1 MPSLTRDWYNFRRPD
16 VRTHYGGVTEVN
28 TNPSRGMWSSRAGF
42 ILAAAGSA
50 VGLGNIWGFPT
61 QVGQGGGAGFVVIY
75 LACVF
80 LICAPIM
87 AGEIAL
93 GRRARLSPVGSFA
106 ALAPGRRWWLVGAL
120 GVLAGVGILSFY
132 SVIAGWAVAYVWFAA
147 TGAVSGTPDDIGR
160 FFSEFTGNGLVSA
173 ALALFVIGTTAAV
186 LLGGVRTGI
195 ERVTKA
201 LMPIL
206 VLLLIAL
213 ALRAVTLPGAG
224 AGLTYYL
231 SPDLSALADIG
242 VFTAALGQAFFSLS
256 LGMGCILTY
265 GSYFSRQ
272 DGIASAALW
281 IVALDTSI
289 ALLAG
294 FIIFPVGFS
303 IAGFDPTTSGPG
315 LIFTV
320 LPRLFAEFPGGQL
333 FGGAFFLLLSVAAL
347 TSTISLLE
355 VPVSHCVDALGW
367 TRTKAVAAV
376 AGAVSVL
383 AIPSALGNGAVGA
396 LTSLPGLGMGF
407 LDLMVNVWNE
417 FALPIGG
424 CLTAIF
430 IGRVW
435 GARLALDELRAEGA
449 WFPAPEAWTFLIRW
463 VCPVAIASVLL
474 AFLWSLL

>member
-1 MPSLTRDWYNFRRPD
+1 M
-16 VRTHYGGVTEVN
+16 N
-28 TNPSRGMWSSRAGF
+28 TTPSRGMWSSRAGF

-50 VGLGNIWGFPT
+50 VGLGNVWGFPT
-61 QVGQGGGAGFVVIY
+61 QVGQGGGAAFVVVY
-75 LACVF
+75 LLCVL

-93 GRRARLSPVGSFA
+93 GRRTRQSPVGSFA
-106 ALAPGRRWWLVGAL
+106 ALAPGRRWWLVGGL
-120 GVLAGVGILSFY
+120 GVLAGTGILSFY
-132 SVIAGWAVAYVWFAA
+132 SVIAGWAVAYVWFTA
-147 TGAVSGTPDDIGR
+147 TGAVTGTPEEIGR
-160 FFSEFTGNGLVSA
+160 FFSEFTGNGVLSA
-173 ALALFVIGTTAAV
+173 VLALLVIGATAAV

-201 LMPIL
+201 LMPLL
-206 VLLLIAL
+206 VLLLVAL

-224 AGLTYYL
+224 AGLAYYL
-231 SPDLSALADIG
+231 RPDPARLADVG

-265 GSYFSRQ
+265 GSYFSRR
-272 DGIASAALW
+272 DGIASSALW
-281 IVALDTSI
+281 IVLLDTSI

-320 LPRLFAEFPGGQL
+320 LPRLFTEMPGGQL

-367 TRTKAVAAV
+367 SRTKAVAVVAAAISALAV
-376 AGAVSVL
+376 
-383 AIPSALGNGAVGA
+383 PSALGNGAVA
-396 LTSLPGLGMGF
+396 LFTSLPGLGMGF
-407 LDLMVNVWNE
+407 LDLMVVVWNE
-417 FALPIGG
+417 FALPLGG
-424 CLTAIF
+424 CLTALF
-430 IGRVW
+430 VGRIW
-435 GARLALDELRAEGA
+435 GVERALEELRAEGA
-449 WFPAPEAWTFLIRW
+449 WFPVPALWIFLIRW
-463 VCPVAIASVLL
+463 ICPLAIASILIATLVL
-474 AFLWSLL
+474 

>member
-1 MPSLTRDWYNFRRPD
+1 MST
-16 VRTHYGGVTEVN
+16 T
-28 TNPSRGMWSSRAGF
+28 PSRGMWSSRAGF

-61 QVGQGGGAGFVVIY
+61 QVGQGGGAAFVVIY
-75 LACVF
+75 LACIF
-80 LICAPIM
+80 LICVPIM
-87 AGEIAL
+87 AGEIAI
-93 GRRARLSPVGSFA
+93 GRRTRQSPVGSFA
-106 ALAPGRRWWLVGAL
+106 ALAPGTRWWLIGGL

-147 TGAVSGTPDDIGR
+147 TGAVTGGAEDSGR
-160 FFSEFTGNGLVSA
+160 FFAEFTANGVLSA
-173 ALALFVIGTTAAV
+173 GLAIFVIGTTAAV
-186 LLGGVRTGI
+186 LLGGVRAGI

-201 LMPIL
+201 LMPLL

-224 AGLTYYL
+224 AGLAYYL
-231 SPDLSALADIG
+231 SPDLTRLADVGIYP
-242 VFTAALGQAFFSLS
+242 AALGQAFFSLS

-265 GSYFSRQ
+265 GSYFSRR
-272 DGIASAALW
+272 DGIATAALW
-281 IVALDTSI
+281 IVILDTSI

-315 LIFTV
+315 LIFAV
-320 LPRLFAEFPGGQL
+320 LPRLFAELPGGQL

-367 TRTKAVAAV
+367 SRAKAVAAV
-376 AGAVSVL
+376 TGLVSVL
-383 AIPSALGNGAVGA
+383 AIPSALGNGAVDVF
-396 LTSLPGLGMGF
+396 TSVPGVGMGF
-407 LDLMVNVWNE
+407 LDLMVNAWNE

-430 IGRVW
+430 IGWVWRVD
-435 GARLALDELRAEGA
+435 RALGELGAEGA
-449 WFPAPEAWTFLIRW
+449 WFPAPALWAFLIRW
-463 VCPVAIASVLL
+463 ICPAAIASILIATL
-474 AFLWSLL
+474 ASML

>member
-1 MPSLTRDWYNFRRPD
+1 M
-16 VRTHYGGVTEVN
+16 N
-28 TNPSRGMWSSRAGF
+28 TTPSRGMWSSRAGF

-50 VGLGNIWGFPT
+50 VGLGNVWGFPT
-61 QVGQGGGAGFVVIY
+61 QVGQGGGAAFVVVY
-75 LACVF
+75 LLCVL

-93 GRRARLSPVGSFA
+93 GRRTRQSPVGSFA
-106 ALAPGRRWWLVGAL
+106 ALAPGRRWWLVGGL
-120 GVLAGVGILSFY
+120 GVLAGTGILSFY
-132 SVIAGWAVAYVWFAA
+132 SVIAGWAVAYVWFTA
-147 TGAVSGTPDDIGR
+147 TGAVTGTPEEIGR
-160 FFSEFTGNGLVSA
+160 FFSEFTGNGVLSA
-173 ALALFVIGTTAAV
+173 VLALLVIGATAAV

-201 LMPIL
+201 LMPLL
-206 VLLLIAL
+206 VLLLVAL

-224 AGLTYYL
+224 AGLAYYL
-231 SPDLSALADIG
+231 RPDPARLADAG

-265 GSYFSRQ
+265 GSYFSRR
-272 DGIASAALW
+272 DGIASSALW
-281 IVALDTSI
+281 IVLLDTSI

-320 LPRLFAEFPGGQL
+320 LPRLFAEMPGGQL

-367 TRTKAVAAV
+367 SRAKAVGVVAA
-376 AGAVSVL
+376 AISALAV
-383 AIPSALGNGAVGA
+383 PSALGNGAVA
-396 LTSLPGLGMGF
+396 LFTSLPGLGMGF
-407 LDLMVNVWNE
+407 LDLMVVVWNE
-417 FALPIGG
+417 FALPLGG
-424 CLTAIF
+424 CLTALF
-430 IGRVW
+430 VGRIW
-435 GARLALDELRAEGA
+435 GVERALDELRAEGA
-449 WFPAPEAWTFLIRW
+449 WFPVPALWIFLIRW
-463 VCPVAIASVLL
+463 ICPLAIASILIATLVL
-474 AFLWSLL
+474 

>member
-1 MPSLTRDWYNFRRPD
+1 M
-16 VRTHYGGVTEVN
+16 N
-28 TNPSRGMWSSRAGF
+28 TTPSRGMWSSRAGF

-50 VGLGNIWGFPT
+50 VGLGNVWGFPT
-61 QVGQGGGAGFVVIY
+61 QVGQGGGAAFVVVY
-75 LACVF
+75 LLCVL

-93 GRRARLSPVGSFA
+93 GRRTRQSPVGSFA
-106 ALAPGRRWWLVGAL
+106 ALAPGRRWWLVGGL
-120 GVLAGVGILSFY
+120 GVLAGTGILSFY
-132 SVIAGWAVAYVWFAA
+132 SVIAGWAVAYVWFTA
-147 TGAVSGTPDDIGR
+147 TGAVTGTPEEIGR
-160 FFSEFTGNGLVSA
+160 FFSEFTGNGVLSA
-173 ALALFVIGTTAAV
+173 VLALLVIGATAAV

-201 LMPIL
+201 LMPLL
-206 VLLLIAL
+206 VLLLVAL

-224 AGLTYYL
+224 AGLAYYL
-231 SPDLSALADIG
+231 RPDPARLADVG

-265 GSYFSRQ
+265 GSYFSRR
-272 DGIASAALW
+272 DGIASSALW
-281 IVALDTSI
+281 IVLLDTSI

-320 LPRLFAEFPGGQL
+320 LPRLFTEMPGGQL

-367 TRTKAVAAV
+367 SRTKAVGVVAA
-376 AGAVSVL
+376 AISALAV
-383 AIPSALGNGAVGA
+383 PSALGNGAVA
-396 LTSLPGLGMGF
+396 LFTSLPGLGMGF
-407 LDLMVNVWNE
+407 LDLMVIVWNE
-417 FALPIGG
+417 FALPLGG
-424 CLTAIF
+424 CLTALF
-430 IGRVW
+430 VGRIW
-435 GARLALDELRAEGA
+435 GVERALEELRAEGA
-449 WFPAPEAWTFLIRW
+449 WFPVPALWIFLIRW
-463 VCPVAIASVLL
+463 ICPLAIASILIATLVL
-474 AFLWSLL
+474 

>member
-1 MPSLTRDWYNFRRPD
+1 M
-16 VRTHYGGVTEVN
+16 N
-28 TNPSRGMWSSRAGF
+28 TTPSRGMWSSRAGF

-50 VGLGNIWGFPT
+50 VGLGNVWGFPT
-61 QVGQGGGAGFVVIY
+61 QVGQGGGAAFVVVY
-75 LACVF
+75 LLCVL

-93 GRRARLSPVGSFA
+93 GRRTRQSPVGSFA
-106 ALAPGRRWWLVGAL
+106 ALAPGRRWWLVGGL
-120 GVLAGVGILSFY
+120 GVLAGTGILSFY
-132 SVIAGWAVAYVWFAA
+132 SVIAGWAVAYVWFTA
-147 TGAVSGTPDDIGR
+147 TGAVTGTPEEIGR
-160 FFSEFTGNGLVSA
+160 FFSEFTGNGVLSA
-173 ALALFVIGTTAAV
+173 VLALLVIGATAAV

-201 LMPIL
+201 LMPLL
-206 VLLLIAL
+206 VLLLVAL

-224 AGLTYYL
+224 AGLAYYL
-231 SPDLSALADIG
+231 RPDPARLADVG

-265 GSYFSRQ
+265 GSYFSRR
-272 DGIASAALW
+272 DGIASSALW
-281 IVALDTSI
+281 IVLLDTSI

-320 LPRLFAEFPGGQL
+320 LPRLFAEMPGGQL

-367 TRTKAVAAV
+367 SRTKAVAVVAAAISALAV
-376 AGAVSVL
+376 
-383 AIPSALGNGAVGA
+383 PSALGNGAVA
-396 LTSLPGLGMGF
+396 LFTSLPGLGMGF
-407 LDLMVNVWNE
+407 LDLMVVVWNE
-417 FALPIGG
+417 FALPLGG
-424 CLTAIF
+424 CLTALF
-430 IGRVW
+430 VGRIW
-435 GARLALDELRAEGA
+435 GVERALDELRAEGA
-449 WFPAPEAWTFLIRW
+449 WFPVPALWIFLIRW
-463 VCPVAIASVLL
+463 ICPLAIASILIATLVL
-474 AFLWSLL
+474 

>member
-1 MPSLTRDWYNFRRPD
+1 M
-16 VRTHYGGVTEVN
+16 N
-28 TNPSRGMWSSRAGF
+28 TTPSRGMWSSRAGF

-50 VGLGNIWGFPT
+50 VGLGNVWGFPT
-61 QVGQGGGAGFVVIY
+61 QVGQGGGAAFVVVY
-75 LACVF
+75 LLCVL

-93 GRRARLSPVGSFA
+93 GRRTRQSPVGSFA
-106 ALAPGRRWWLVGAL
+106 ALAPGRRWWLVGGL
-120 GVLAGVGILSFY
+120 GVLAGTGILSFY
-132 SVIAGWAVAYVWFAA
+132 SVIAGWAVAYVWFTA
-147 TGAVSGTPDDIGR
+147 TGAVTGTPEEIGR
-160 FFSEFTGNGLVSA
+160 FFSEFTGNGVLSA
-173 ALALFVIGTTAAV
+173 VLALLVIGATAAV

-201 LMPIL
+201 LMPLL
-206 VLLLIAL
+206 VLLLVAL

-224 AGLTYYL
+224 AGLAYYL
-231 SPDLSALADIG
+231 RPDPARLADVG

-265 GSYFSRQ
+265 GSYFSRR
-272 DGIASAALW
+272 DGIASSALW
-281 IVALDTSI
+281 IVLLDTSI

-320 LPRLFAEFPGGQL
+320 LPRLFTEMPGGQL

-367 TRTKAVAAV
+367 SRAKAVAVVAAAISALAV
-376 AGAVSVL
+376 
-383 AIPSALGNGAVGA
+383 PSALGNGAVA
-396 LTSLPGLGMGF
+396 LFTSLPGLGMGF
-407 LDLMVNVWNE
+407 LDLMVVVWNE
-417 FALPIGG
+417 FALPLGG
-424 CLTAIF
+424 CLTALF
-430 IGRVW
+430 VGRIW
-435 GARLALDELRAEGA
+435 GVERALDELRAEGA
-449 WFPAPEAWTFLIRW
+449 WFPVPALWIFLIRW
-463 VCPVAIASVLL
+463 ICPLAIASILIATLVL
-474 AFLWSLL
+474 

>member
-1 MPSLTRDWYNFRRPD
+1 MSPTS
-16 VRTHYGGVTEVN
+16 
-28 TNPSRGMWSSRAGF
+28 SRGMWSSRAGF

-61 QVGQGGGAGFVVIY
+61 QVGQGGGATFVVIY
-75 LACVF
+75 LACIF

-93 GRRARLSPVGSFA
+93 GRRTRQSPVGAFT
-106 ALAPGRRWWLVGAL
+106 ALAPGRRWWLLGGL

-147 TGAVSGTPDDIGR
+147 TGAVTGSPDDIGR
-160 FFSEFTGNGLVSA
+160 FFAEFTGNGLVSA
-173 ALALFVIGTTAAV
+173 GLAILVIGITAAV
-186 LLGGVRTGI
+186 LLGGIRTGI
-195 ERVTKA
+195 ERVTKL
-201 LMPIL
+201 LMPLLI
-206 VLLLIAL
+206 LLLLAL
-213 ALRAVTLPGAG
+213 AVRAVTLPGAG
-224 AGLTYYL
+224 AGLAYYL
-231 SPDLSALADIG
+231 SPDWSRLADVG
-242 VFTAALGQAFFSLS
+242 VYTSALGQAFFSLS

-265 GSYFSRQ
+265 GSYFGRA
-272 DGIASAALW
+272 DGIAAAALW

-303 IAGFDPTTSGPG
+303 IAGFDPASSGPG

-320 LPRLFAEFPGGQL
+320 LPRLFAEMPGGQL
-333 FGGAFFLLLSVAAL
+333 FGGAFFLLFSVAAL

-367 TRTKAVAAV
+367 SRQKAVAAV

-383 AIPSALGNGAVGA
+383 AIPSALGNGAVA
-396 LTSLPGLGMGF
+396 VFTSVPGFGMGF
-407 LDLMVNVWNE
+407 LDLMVSAWNE
-417 FALPIGG
+417 FVLPVGG

-430 IGRVW
+430 IGRIW
-435 GARLALDELRAEGA
+435 GVDRALEELRAEGG
-449 WFPAPEAWTFLIRW
+449 WLPVPALWSFLIRW
-463 VCPVAIASVLL
+463 VCPAAIALILVATL
-474 AFLWSLL
+474 AAMF